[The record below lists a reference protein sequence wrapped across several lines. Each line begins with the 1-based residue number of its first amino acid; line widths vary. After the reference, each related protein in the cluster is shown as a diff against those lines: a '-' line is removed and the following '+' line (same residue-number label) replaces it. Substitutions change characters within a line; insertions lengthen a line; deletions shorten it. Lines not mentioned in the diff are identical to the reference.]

1 MGKIMENDVQ
11 SPWLIPGEYIFWEG
25 LARIESNWL
34 VVWNMNFMTFSYIY
48 IIYIENNDPK

>member
-1 MGKIMENDVQ
+1 MEASMGKIIENDVQ

-48 IIYIENNDPK
+48 NIH